1 MMPENPTQVL
11 VDWSN
16 IIHNA
21 QGQGRDCTDNF
32 RVKWWITRQPS
43 NYSLS
48 ALLPPTD
55 RQFTVK
61 GLQRAKTYAFQVNKT
76 FRIYSKG
83 TTVGYITFLKKP
95 YKIMDNHGN
104 FVYQAMAYQRV
115 DTVDRICFSSHYLLG
130 NFPVMIC
137 SCRMYSMTNYVDSS
151 EKRPAVVNQRN
162 ISSFSQM

>member
-1 MMPENPTQVL
+1 MPENTTQVL
-11 VDWSN
+11 VDWSD

-43 NYSLS
+43 NYNLS

-83 TTVGYITFLKKP
+83 TACTAKQTTLIPRTL
-95 YKIMDNHGN
+95 MGN
-104 FVYQAMAYQRV
+104 
-115 DTVDRICFSSHYLLG
+115 LLE
-130 NFPVMIC
+130 
-137 SCRMYSMTNYVDSS
+137 S
-151 EKRPAVVNQRN
+151 
-162 ISSFSQM
+162 